1 MPNCI
6 WFDDSEGKLIEYTGG
21 KGASLSKMH
30 QAQLPVPNGFV
41 ISAPF
46 FKEYLAKTGLI
57 DKIIAMIEAINY
69 DDFSEIENVSAE
81 IRKMIVDEPF
91 PEAIVEDIAFHY
103 INLEEGSPAVAVRSS
118 GTAEDLDDASFA
130 GQQETYL
137 YVVGL
142 DDVIEKIKECWASL
156 YNGRAIFY
164 RCEKGFS
171 EKEVSIAVVIQKMVN
186 SEKAGVMFSVNPIS
200 KDPNMCLV
208 EAAWGLGEGVV
219 SGIVTPDNY
228 VIDKSNDIEAETYIS
243 EKETMV
249 VRDPSM
255 RGSVEQDVPAD
266 LKEAR
271 VLSVE
276 EIEELS
282 KMSKHIEKFFGKP
295 QDIEWAIEK
304 NTLYLLQ
311 SRPITTL

>member
-1 MPNCI
+1 MAKCI
-6 WFDDSEGKLIEYTGG
+6 RFDDPEGVMIEYTGG

-30 QAQLPVPNGFV
+30 QSKLPVPNGFV

-46 FKEYLAKTGLI
+46 FNKYLEKTGLMG
-57 DKIIAMIEAINY
+57 KIIAKIDTIDFDNFSAIEDI
-69 DDFSEIENVSAE
+69 SAE

-91 PEAIVEDIAFHY
+91 PQDI
-103 INLEEGSPAVAVRSS
+103 EEEIACCYAELGEGIQAVAVRSS

-130 GQQETYL
+130 GQQETFL
-137 YVVGL
+137 YVLGHE
-142 DDVIEKIKECWASL
+142 DVLEKIRECWASL

-164 RCEKGFS
+164 RREKGFS
-171 EKEVSIAVVIQKMVN
+171 EKQVSIAVVVQKMVN
-186 SEKAGVMFSVNPIS
+186 SEKSGVMFTVNPIT
-200 KDPNMCLV
+200 KDHSAVLV
-208 EAAWGLGEGVV
+208 EGAWGLGEGVV

-228 VIDKSNDIEAETYIS
+228 VIDKNTDKAIETYVS

-255 RGSVEQDVPAD
+255 RGSVEQDVPDD

-271 VLSVE
+271 VLSDDE
-276 EIEELS
+276 LAELS
-282 KMSKHIEKFFGKP
+282 IMAKRIETFFGKP

-304 NTLYLLQ
+304 QQLYLLQ